1 MQVIKDLLGNYVAIK
16 HGKLTKVSD
25 IGKAHTFSNGQAQ
38 NYINTQI
45 KKKERD
51 TYIVEDLTV
60 DKVVKPPIAV
70 KFDIEK
76 PELDCVAIITSIRD
90 KTYKSYEQLRNHLQK
105 ELKKCDTDILD
116 YRHFMRDESTILNAV
131 QLCKAGKVCQ
141 DLERKREKVKKEL
154 MRCNFVLESADEL
167 VENAK
172 SFEYQSYNPRGSID
186 FNKII
191 KG

>member
-16 HGKLTKVSD
+16 HGKLTKVKDVS
-25 IGKAHTFSNGQAQ
+25 KAHTFSSGQAQ
-38 NYINTQI
+38 NYIDTQI

-51 TYIVEDLTV
+51 TYIVEDLTAG
-60 DKVVKPPIAV
+60 KVVEPPIAM
-70 KFDIEK
+70 KIDTEK

-116 YRHFMRDESTILNAV
+116 YRHFMRNDSTVLNAV
-131 QLCKAGKVCQ
+131 QLCKAAKVCQ
-141 DLERKREKVKKEL
+141 DLERKRVQVKKEL
-154 MRCNFVLESADEL
+154 MKCNLVLESADQL
-167 VENAK
+167 VEDAK
-172 SFEYQSYNPRGSID
+172 SFEYKSYNPRGNID

>member
-60 DKVVKPPIAV
+60 DKVVKPPIV
-70 KFDIEK
+70 EK
-76 PELDCVAIITSIRD
+76 IDTENPELDCVAIITSIRD
-90 KTYKSYEQLRNHLQK
+90 KTYKSYEPLRLHLQK

-116 YRHFMRDESTILNAV
+116 YRHFMRDESTVLNAV

-154 MRCNFVLESADEL
+154 MRCNFVLESADKL

-172 SFEYQSYNPRGSID
+172 SFEYHSYNPRGNID